1 MGFKATEKTID
12 KLFSDNIFEI
22 PRNQRKYVWN
32 KNNWNELL
40 GDLELSTK
48 NSSFHFIGSI
58 VLKEELSINNI
69 NRYSIIDGQQR
80 IITLSSLIISLMLIY
95 GEKCLENDFNGIK
108 KYMQIIDSKGVLR
121 NTISEECNFLI
132 SKIVSDLIVNK
143 NLIEMQG
150 VKNYLNQFNKR
161 VNKQEFNAI
170 LEAINVFYKYFTEH
184 FEDIEKYKE
193 KILGIQYVEII
204 ASTDEDSY
212 TIFEIL
218 NARGMELDD
227 HELVKNF
234 IMRYIQPTSKRDD
247 AKIEWANIESILNKN
262 ISLFFPHYVLHKY
275 GEKAD
280 KKENRAYKILSKNE
294 KGKNTTDLLNDIKLK
309 SLYYN
314 KITDPKEDI
323 CSKTEY
329 KVFNFLKSRNQRQFR
344 PLFLSIMHQK
354 DNRVINEKEYCE
366 FLLFLYN
373 FFVCYNIIGEE
384 NSNKLED
391 VIYKYSVLLENEFN
405 ESIAKQ
411 FFNSIK
417 TRIPSLEWFEIAV
430 KKMGY
435 SSSKHT
441 IFTGSQKSNRIKVVL
456 DILEDFFEGK
466 TDSAYTL
473 EHIVPD
479 SSDDVNVVQIGNILP
494 LEEELNKKCK
504 NKSLSEK
511 IEIYKK
517 SKFKLTQNFAN
528 EYNGNFD
535 IESIKKRTETLSE
548 IMYSKILSLNN

>member
-40 GDLELSTK
+40 SDLELSTK
-48 NSSFHFIGSI
+48 NSSFHFIGSL
-58 VLKEELSINNI
+58 VLKEEQSINNI

-80 IITLSSLIISLMLIY
+80 IITLSSMIISLMLIY
-95 GEKCLENDFNGIK
+95 AEKHQENEFNGIK
-108 KYMQIIDSKGVLR
+108 KYMQTIDSNGLLR
-121 NTISEECNFLI
+121 NTISEDCNSLI
-132 SKIVSDLIVNK
+132 SKIVSDLGENK
-143 NLIEMQG
+143 NFIEMQG
-150 VKNYLNQFNKR
+150 VKNYLSQFDITKSDL
-161 VNKQEFNAI
+161 I
-170 LEAINVFYKYFTEH
+170 IEAINVFYKYFIDH
-184 FEDIEKYKE
+184 FGNIDKYKE
-193 KILGIQYVEII
+193 KILGIEYVEII

-234 IMRYIQPTSKRDD
+234 IMRYIQPSSKRDD
-247 AKIEWANIESILNKN
+247 AKIEWTEIENVLNKN

-280 KKENRAYKILSKNE
+280 KKENRAYKILNKNE
-294 KGKNTTDLLNDIKLK
+294 KGKNTLDLLNDIKLK

-314 KITDPKEDI
+314 KISEPKNDL
-323 CSKTEY
+323 CSETEY
-329 KVFNFLKSRNQRQFR
+329 KVFSFLKSRKQRQFR

-354 DNRVINEKEYCE
+354 DEEKIDETEYNQ
-366 FLLFLYN
+366 LLVFLYN

-391 VIYKYSVLLENEFN
+391 VVHKYSVLLENEFN
-405 ESIAKQ
+405 EKTKNQ
-411 FFNSIK
+411 FFISIK
-417 TRIPSLEWFEIAV
+417 ARIPSLEWFTIAV

-441 IFTGSQKSNRIKVVL
+441 LFTGSQKSNKLKIVL
-456 DILEDFFEGK
+456 DILEDYFGGK
-466 TDSAYTL
+466 VDIDYTL
-473 EHIVPD
+473 EHIIPD
-479 SSDDVNVVQIGNILP
+479 SNDDEHVVQIGNIIP
-494 LEEELNKKCK
+494 LEEELNKQCK
-504 NKSLSEK
+504 DKSIPEK

-517 SKFKLTQNFAN
+517 SKFKLTQNFAM
-528 EYNGNFD
+528 EYDHTFNID
-535 IESIKKRTETLSE
+535 SVKERTELLSE
-548 IMYSKILSLNN
+548 ILFNKILNLNFNI